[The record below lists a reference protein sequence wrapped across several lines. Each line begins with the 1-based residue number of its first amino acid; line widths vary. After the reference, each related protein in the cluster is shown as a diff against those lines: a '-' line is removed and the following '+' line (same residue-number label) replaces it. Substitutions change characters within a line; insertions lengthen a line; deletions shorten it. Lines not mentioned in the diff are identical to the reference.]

1 MQAKFILKDAKLLM
15 SDNFYWIQIEMVTF
29 GDKREHLGIL
39 LKFLLIFFGIIYI
52 FRAIFPVL
60 FKLLISNWVQS
71 NKKRQSTP
79 SSSFSSEKKQSKSA
93 SDTMG
98 EYIDYEE
105 VE

>member
-1 MQAKFILKDAKLLM
+1 M
-15 SDNFYWIQIEMVTF
+15 SDKFYWIQFEMVTF
-29 GDKREHLGIL
+29 GGKREHLGIL

-60 FKLLISNWVQS
+60 FKVLISNWIQK
-71 NKKRQSTP
+71 NKQRQSTP
-79 SSSFSSEKKQSKSA
+79 SESFSSGKKQSKSA